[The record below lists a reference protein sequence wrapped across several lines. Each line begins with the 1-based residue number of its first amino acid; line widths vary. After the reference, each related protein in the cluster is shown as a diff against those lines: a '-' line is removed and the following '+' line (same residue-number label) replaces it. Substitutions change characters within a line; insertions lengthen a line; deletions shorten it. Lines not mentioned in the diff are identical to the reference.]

1 MKDKDRVR
9 NRPRETQV
17 CENLDGE
24 PRVILGN
31 LPGPPPVD
39 THSPS
44 FASLCITWLTL
55 KCSAL
60 FYQHDEDLYFCF
72 SVCRHSPILQMFAE
86 SYPVAG
92 TVQDANDI
100 SANRADNTH
109 ALVECASSEGARR

>member
-31 LPGPPPVD
+31 LPGPPPVY

-44 FASLCITWLTL
+44 LASLCIT
-55 KCSAL
+55 
-60 FYQHDEDLYFCF
+60 
-72 SVCRHSPILQMFAE
+72 
-86 SYPVAG
+86 
-92 TVQDANDI
+92 
-100 SANRADNTH
+100 
-109 ALVECASSEGARR
+109 